1 MGKVTIGTRAH
12 KGIIQFNLN
21 SFVLGFKAI
30 V

>member
-1 MGKVTIGTRAH
+1 MGKVIIATRAH